1 MKPVLK
7 FKYLPVLAMVMA
19 GGLAVAG
26 QSLKPAVAPSFYKDP
41 ADSQWKSLA
50 GRQQGSAS
58 GQYQCLSSS
67 AQCTA
72 ETLVSGVPSGVTA
85 GTFIINP

>member
-1 MKPVLK
+1 MKNVFK
-7 FKYLPVLAMVMA
+7 FKYLPVFALVLA
-19 GGLAVAG
+19 GGMAVAG
-26 QSLKPAVAPSFYKDP
+26 QAWMPAVAPTFYKDP
-41 ADSQWKSLA
+41 ADSQWKALA

-72 ETLVSGVPSGVTA
+72 ETLVGGVPSGVTS